1 MKQLIV
7 MAAMIGLG
15 LFIYGVI
22 CGPSDD
28 SVMGSLRDL
37 WRQGIAVRTYSP

>member
-7 MAAMIGLG
+7 MAAMIALG

-22 CGPSDD
+22 AGPGDN
-28 SVMGSLRDL
+28 SVMASLSDV
-37 WRQGIAVRTYSP
+37 WRQGISVRTYSP

>member
-7 MAAMIGLG
+7 MAAMIALG

-22 CGPSDD
+22 AGPGEDSLMASLSD
-28 SVMGSLRDL
+28 V
-37 WRQGIAVRTYSP
+37 WRAGIEVRTYSP